1 MKSRILL
8 FFMLSTFFAVHAQE
22 KMTFSYDAAGN
33 RVSRV
38 MVLAKSSAKSR
49 QTALTQSYFDEV
61 GGKQVKIYPNSS
73 TGHVLVEILGIGDAS
88 VFLSVYNTSGM
99 QVFSQSLEEERLDI
113 DLSSQTSG
121 IYVLNILVDGEKQSW
136 KIVKK

>member
-8 FFMLSTFFAVHAQE
+8 FLLLSASLSSHAQS

-33 RVSRV
+33 RVSRI
-38 MVLAKSSAKSR
+38 MVLAKSGAKS
-49 QTALTQSYFDEV
+49 QQVASTQSFFDEV

-73 TGHVLVEILGIGDAS
+73 TGHVLVEMLGIGDVS
-88 VFLSVYNTSGM
+88 VSLSVYNTSGM

-121 IYVLNILVDGEKQSW
+121 IYILNILVDGEKQSW